1 MPAYAGPLA
10 PVEAP
15 LVPLG
20 LVPLVPLFAAI
31 VVALF
36 GARMGRRRATHFALG
51 ATLLA
56 LALSLVDTARLASLD
71 PARRAL
77 FDVAFRIARIGSLD
91 VNASF
96 VLDPL
101 GAGFLLVAL
110 LVVAIT
116 HVSARKLIEDDRA
129 ALRFAATASLFAS
142 GLSLVALAADAIV
155 WLFGWAA
162 VVLATGIFIA
172 GGKTSQASASAG
184 MRAGVVASFGGA
196 AIVSGLVFLFWGLG
210 GAWLDEGRFLADF
223 RARFVP
229 VYAEGRLPAEQTIA
243 EDVDRPRGERDV
255 KSIAERAEKRGTL
268 TFTSHPGA
276 RVYLGVSDRAQLA
289 QNPAPFAVSPFVR
302 RDIPAGTHSVVI
314 VPGGGATVTGDG
326 LEVAWIEGLVVPEG
340 EDVRIAPLGPTVAFR
355 EIRDQLVIRDA
366 EGRQSVARAL
376 AGKFGAGSIGLV
388 TLACL
393 LLFFGAAATS
403 ATFPFSGWLPRA
415 ASSLSPPA
423 LALVLGLALAPGPLL
438 LVRLSDLYT
447 LSSTAS
453 GVVTVF
459 GVLSTALA
467 GLRAALEH
475 RHPHRLVFVA
485 IAAVGLAFVAISLDE
500 PAFAVVLLSLHAL
513 VRAATSLRT
522 PEPRE
527 KRPTKELSFPGAR
540 ALLDGP
546 GAKLGEAL
554 FEAANTIARAA
565 SKLVSTIDDLVLGLP
580 ARLFE
585 RLFSLFAALVLL
597 GLAAPAFA
605 DEPAGRAVLR
615 PEFGGERVELSL
627 APDGEHMTGAFFV
640 RNEGPGPLELSRVD
654 ARTSAADPRL
664 PPGITVTV
672 EGPRAVTRIAP
683 GQERRVTVR
692 WRYEAARARELYG
705 QVIVESNSRTGG
717 AEPGR
722 PLAIAIHAERPLGLG
737 FLGKSPLSVVVFFP
751 LLGTLLALLLRV
763 TRRDHP
769 RVLAATSA
777 LVHGSLLAFVA
788 WLCVR
793 FDRAMSPADGNDG
806 FQFLERA
813 RLFPSL
819 GVEYFLGV
827 DGISLALVAA
837 AVLLAFVA
845 SIASATLRDRAATY
859 HALAGL
865 FLTASLG
872 VLVSLDL
879 FLFCAFFLLGVLPTS
894 LLVARRGG
902 PGPRRAAAR
911 VLVSSLIGAALL
923 CAASFFLWQNADP
936 TYLAT
941 GEFVLR
947 AAAIPELARVAWVEQ
962 GLTIGGYSAVKVL
975 WTALFVAFALRMSVF
990 PFPGYLADMH
1000 AEADA
1005 STSVLLSGA
1014 LLSTG
1019 VYGILRLNVGVLPDG
1034 MRWAALTV
1042 SILGAA
1048 GILVSALAAIAQDD
1062 LKRFLARIAGAHGGI
1077 ALLGIGALTPQGFE
1091 ASVVM
1096 AAMHGVILGLLFV
1109 LVSVL
1114 ESRVQTRDLGRFGG
1128 LAREMPLFSM
1138 LFGLGMLASLGLPLL
1153 AGFWGPLLALW
1164 GAFAR
1169 ERAIGAFGAFG
1180 MVALAAV
1187 HIFAMGHLL
1196 FGEAREEWQKSK
1208 YLEPFGG
1215 KFPALHGRELVAALP
1230 LAIGLVLLG
1239 VAPRPLLGMVDQA
1252 CLSMHRLVDRPGP
1265 SQIAAADP
1273 HRDSARA

>member
-1 MPAYAGPLA
+1 MPAYAGPLT

-20 LVPLVPLFAAI
+20 LVPLVPLLAAI

-36 GARMGRRRATHFALG
+36 GARMGRRRATHLGLG

-56 LALSLVDTARLASLD
+56 LGLALADAARLASLE

-77 FDVAFRIARIGSLD
+77 FDVAFRLVRIGSLD
-91 VNASF
+91 ANASF
-96 VLDPL
+96 SLDPL
-101 GAGFLLVAL
+101 GAGFLLTAL
-110 LVVAIT
+110 LVVTIV
-116 HVSARKLIEDDRA
+116 HVAAWKRLDDDRA
-129 ALRFAATASLFAS
+129 AIRFTATASLFSS

-155 WLFGWAA
+155 WLFGWGA
-162 VVLATGIFIA
+162 VVLATGLFVVQ
-172 GGKTSQASASAG
+172 GKSSQPAASAG
-184 MRAGVVASFGGA
+184 MRAGVVASLSGA

-210 GAWLDEGRFLADF
+210 GAWLDEGRFLADS

-229 VYAEGRLPAEQTIA
+229 VYAEGRIPAEATLA
-243 EDVDRPRGERDV
+243 EDVERPRGERDV
-255 KSIAERAEKRGTL
+255 KIVAERAEKRGFLTL
-268 TFTSHPGA
+268 TSHPGA
-276 RVYLGVSDRAQLA
+276 RVYVGVSDRAQLA
-289 QNPAPFAVSPFVR
+289 QNPVPFAVAPFVR
-302 RDIPAGTHSVVI
+302 REIAAGPHSIVI
-314 VPGGGATVTGDG
+314 APGGGATVTGDG
-326 LEVAWIEGLVVPEG
+326 FEVAWIEGLVVPEG
-340 EDVRIAPLGPTVAFR
+340 EEVRITPLGPTVAFR
-355 EIRDQLVIRDA
+355 EIHDQLVIRDEA
-366 EGRQSVARAL
+366 GRQSVTRSL
-376 AGKFGAGSIGLV
+376 LGKLGAGSIGLV

-393 LLFFGAAATS
+393 LLFAGAAATS
-403 ATFPFSGWLPRA
+403 ATFPFSAWLPSA
-415 ASSLSPPA
+415 AASLSPPA

-438 LVRLSDLYT
+438 LVRLSDLFT
-447 LSSTAS
+447 LSPMAA
-453 GVVTVF
+453 GVVTIF
-459 GVLSTALA
+459 GAFSAVLAA
-467 GLRAALEH
+467 LRAALEP
-475 RHPHRLVFVA
+475 RNPHRLVYGTL
-485 IAAVGLAFVAISLDE
+485 AATALAFVAVGLDE

-513 VRAATSLRT
+513 VRAATCLRT
-522 PEPRE
+522 TERAE
-527 KRPTKELSFPGAR
+527 TRPAKTLAFPGAR
-540 ALLDGP
+540 LLLEGT
-546 GAKLGEAL
+546 GTKRGEAL
-554 FEAANTIARAA
+554 FEVANTIARGA
-565 SKLVSTIDDLVLGLP
+565 SKLVSAIDDLVLGLP

-585 RLFSLFAALVLL
+585 RLFSLFAALVIL

-615 PEFGGERVELSL
+615 PEFGGDHVELTL
-627 APDGEHMTGAFFV
+627 APDGEHMTGAFFL

-654 ARTSAADPRL
+654 VRTSANDPRL
-664 PPGITVTV
+664 PPGITVAV
-672 EGPRAVTRIAP
+672 EGPHASTRIPP
-683 GQERRVTVR
+683 GQERRVTIR
-692 WRYEAARARELYG
+692 WRYESARARELYG
-705 QVIVESNSRTGG
+705 QVLVESNARAGDG

-722 PLAIAIHAERPLGLG
+722 PLALAIHAERPLGLG
-737 FLGKSPLSVVVFFP
+737 FLGRTPLSVVVFFP

-763 TRRDHP
+763 TRRDSP
-769 RVLAATSA
+769 RLLAATSA
-777 LVHGSLLAFVA
+777 LVHGSLLVFVA

-793 FDRAMSPADGNDG
+793 FDRAFSRADGNDG
-806 FQFLERA
+806 FQLIERG

-845 SIASATLRDRAATY
+845 SIASASLRDRAATY
-859 HALAGL
+859 HALAGV

-879 FLFCAFFLLGVLPTS
+879 FLFCAFWLLALLPTS

-902 PGPRRAAAR
+902 SGPRRAAAR

-923 CAASFFLWQNADP
+923 CAASWFLWQHADP

-941 GEFVLR
+941 GESVR
-947 AAAIPELARVAWVEQ
+947 RSAAIPELARVAWVEK
-962 GLTIGGYSAVKVL
+962 GLAMGGFSAVKVL
-975 WTALFVAFALRMSVF
+975 WTALFAAFALRMSAF

-1000 AEADA
+1000 TETDA
-1005 STSVLLSGA
+1005 PTSVLLSGA

-1034 MRWAALTV
+1034 MRWAATTI

-1077 ALLGIGALTPQGFE
+1077 TLLGIGSLTPQGFE
-1091 ASVVM
+1091 ASVVV
-1096 AAMHGVILGLLFV
+1096 AATHGVILGLLFV

-1128 LAREMPLFSM
+1128 LSREMPLFAT

-1169 ERAIGAFGAFG
+1169 ERAVGAFGAIG
-1180 MVALAAV
+1180 IVTLAAV

-1196 FGEAREEWQKSK
+1196 FGEAREEWPTSK

-1215 KFPALHGRELVAALP
+1215 KFPAMYRRELAAALP

-1252 CLSMHRLVDRPGP
+1252 CLGMHRLVDRPGP
-1265 SQIAAADP
+1265 LQIASTEQP
-1273 HRDSARA
+1273 RGLV

>member
-1 MPAYAGPLA
+1 MPAYAGPLT

-20 LVPLVPLFAAI
+20 LVPLVPLLAAI

-36 GARMGRRRATHFALG
+36 GARMGRRRAAHLGLG

-56 LALSLVDTARLASLD
+56 LGLALADAARLASLE

-77 FDVAFRIARIGSLD
+77 FDVAFRLVRIGSLD
-91 VNASF
+91 ANASF
-96 VLDPL
+96 ALDPL
-101 GAGFLLVAL
+101 GAGFLVTAL
-110 LVVAIT
+110 LVVVIV
-116 HVSARKLIEDDRA
+116 HVVTRKRVEDDRA
-129 ALRFAATASLFAS
+129 AIRFTATASLLAS

-155 WLFGWAA
+155 WLFGWGA
-162 VVLATGIFIA
+162 VVLATGLFVVQ
-172 GGKTSQASASAG
+172 GKSSQASASAG
-184 MRAGVVASFGGA
+184 MRAGVVASLGGA

-210 GAWLDEGRFLADF
+210 GAWLDEGRFLADY

-229 VYAEGRLPAEQTIA
+229 VYAEGRIPAEATLA

-255 KSIAERAEKRGTL
+255 KIVAQRAEKRGFLTL
-268 TFTSHPGA
+268 TSHPGA
-276 RVYLGVSDRAQLA
+276 RVYVGVSDRAQLA
-289 QNPAPFAVSPFVR
+289 QNPVPFAVAPFVR
-302 RDIPAGTHSVVI
+302 REIAAGPHSIVI
-314 VPGGGATVTGDG
+314 APGGGATVTGEG

-340 EDVRIAPLGPTVAFR
+340 EEVRITPLGSTVAFR
-355 EIRDQLVIRDA
+355 EIHDQLVLRDEA
-366 EGRQSVARAL
+366 GRQSVTRSL
-376 AGKFGAGSIGLV
+376 LGKLGTGSIGLV
-388 TLACL
+388 TLASL
-393 LLFFGAAATS
+393 LLFLGAAATS
-403 ATFPFSGWLPRA
+403 ATFPFSAWLPSA
-415 ASSLSPPA
+415 AASLSPPA

-438 LVRLSDLYT
+438 LVRFSDLFT
-447 LSSTAS
+447 LSPMAA
-453 GVVTVF
+453 GVVTIF
-459 GVLSTALA
+459 GAFSAVLAA
-467 GLRAALEH
+467 LRAVLEP
-475 RHPHRLVFVA
+475 RHPHRLVYGTL
-485 IAAVGLAFVAISLDE
+485 AATGLAFVAVGLDE
-500 PAFAVVLLSLHAL
+500 PAFAVVLLCLHAL
-513 VRAATSLRT
+513 VRAATCLRT
-522 PEPRE
+522 TEGGE
-527 KRPTKELSFPGAR
+527 TAKTLSFPGAR
-540 ALLDGP
+540 LLLEGS
-546 GAKLGEAL
+546 GTKRGEAL
-554 FEAANTIARAA
+554 FEAANTIARGA
-565 SKLVSTIDDLVLGLP
+565 SKLVSAIDDLVLGLP

-585 RLFSLFAALVLL
+585 RLFSLFAALVIL

-615 PEFGGERVELSL
+615 PEFGGDHVELTL
-627 APDGEHMTGAFFV
+627 APDGEHMTGAFFL
-640 RNEGPGPLELSRVD
+640 RNEGPGSLELSRVD
-654 ARTSAADPRL
+654 VRTSANDPRL

-672 EGPRAVTRIAP
+672 EGPRASTRIPP
-683 GQERRVTVR
+683 GQERRVSIR
-692 WRYEAARARELYG
+692 WRYESARARELYG
-705 QVIVESNSRTGG
+705 QVLVESNARAGDG

-722 PLAIAIHAERPLGLG
+722 PLALAIHAERPLGLG
-737 FLGKSPLSVVVFFP
+737 FLGRTPLSVIVFFP
-751 LLGTLLALLLRV
+751 LLGTLLALLLRL
-763 TRRDHP
+763 TRRDSP
-769 RVLAATSA
+769 RLLATTSA
-777 LVHGSLLAFVA
+777 LVHGSLLVFVA

-793 FDRAMSPADGNDG
+793 FDRAFSRADGNDG
-806 FQFLERA
+806 FQLIERG
-813 RLFPSL
+813 RLLPSL

-845 SIASATLRDRAATY
+845 SIASASLRDRATTY

-879 FLFCAFFLLGVLPTS
+879 FLFCAFWLLALLPTS
-894 LLVARRGG
+894 FLVARRGG

-923 CAASFFLWQNADP
+923 CAASWFLWQNGGP

-941 GEFVLR
+941 GEFVHR
-947 AAAIPELARVAWVEQ
+947 SAAIPELARVAWVEQ
-962 GLTIGGYSAVKVL
+962 GLAIGGFSAVKVL
-975 WTALFVAFALRMSVF
+975 WTALFAAFALRMSAF

-1000 AEADA
+1000 AESDA
-1005 STSVLLSGA
+1005 PTSVLLSGA

-1034 MRWAALTV
+1034 MRWAATTI

-1048 GILVSALAAIAQDD
+1048 GILISALAAIAQDD

-1077 ALLGIGALTPQGFE
+1077 TLLGIGSLTPQGFE
-1091 ASVVM
+1091 ASVVV
-1096 AAMHGVILGLLFV
+1096 AATHGVILGLLFV

-1128 LAREMPLFSM
+1128 LSREMPLFAT

-1169 ERAIGAFGAFG
+1169 ERAMGAFGAIG
-1180 MVALAAV
+1180 IVTLAAV

-1196 FGEAREEWQKSK
+1196 FGEARGEWQTSK

-1215 KFPALHGRELVAALP
+1215 KFPAMYGRELAAALP

-1252 CLSMHRLVDRPGP
+1252 CLGMHRLVDRPGP
-1265 SQIAAADP
+1265 LQIASTEQP
-1273 HRDSARA
+1273 RGLV